1 MAAAQ
6 RNLAWIVL
14 VGLLLAVSGCDDED
28 EVRKPI
34 PMLEVEVLAE
44 PGVFMLDNQ
53 RMDFEHL
60 KAELRRVAD
69 DSRRPITNTCRAYV
83 RMYVRKGASNEVA
96 EDLVSFCHGIGLD
109 QIENRGSG
117 N

>member
-1 MAAAQ
+1 MPSAA
-6 RNLAWIVL
+6 RNLAWL
-14 VGLLLAVSGCDDED
+14 MLAVVLFALSGCEDD

-34 PMLEVEVLAE
+34 PMLDIEVLAE
-44 PGVFMLDNQ
+44 PGVFILDNQ

-69 DSRRPITNTCRAYV
+69 DTRRPITNTCRAYIHL
-83 RMYVRKGASNEVA
+83 YVRKGASNERA

>member
-1 MAAAQ
+1 MMPGAR
-6 RNLAWIVL
+6 RNLAWMVL
-14 VGLLLAVSGCDDED
+14 AGLLLAVSGCDDD
-28 EVRKPI
+28 DVRKPI
-34 PMLEVEVLAE
+34 PMLEIEVLAE
-44 PGVFMLDNQ
+44 PGIFILDNQ

-83 RMYVRKGASNEVA
+83 RLYVRKGASNEVA
-96 EDLVSFCHGIGLD
+96 EDVVSFCHGIGLD